1 MDKYR
6 FKRLMN
12 IFYLVVKFFGLGGV
26 CGSIGV
32 GADVVIFGGGL
43 KYLSSDQV
51 LFGSK

>member
-1 MDKYR
+1 M

-12 IFYLVVKFFGLGGV
+12 IFYHVANFFGFGV

-32 GADVVIFGGGL
+32 GVDVVIFGGGL
-43 KYLSSDQV
+43 KYLNSSDQV